1 VPYAANAA
9 VASAT
14 QITLPDIVKGIQV
27 LKKET
32 RTLKSGAAT
41 RESIQELIEILYMKD
56 IWWTKLRDRM
66 TVIANSGR
74 GMGGDSLT
82 IGGVD
87 KEGKDATN
95 DLTYMCLD
103 ALAHTRWGTPWLAV
117 RWHENTPRE
126 LKIKTA
132 NVIRIGTG

>member
-74 GMGGDSLT
+74 
-82 IGGVD
+82 
-87 KEGKDATN
+87 A
-95 DLTYMCLD
+95 
-103 ALAHTRWGTPWLAV
+103 WAV
-117 RWHENTPRE
+117 I
-126 LKIKTA
+126 L
-132 NVIRIGTG
+132 